1 MWNINTNLSKA
12 GKANRTGSVTKT
24 GAASK
29 SGTVTKT
36 GKANRTGS
44 VTKTGSATKS
54 GAATKSG
61 SATKTGT
68 VTLGGTTT
76 KTGTVT
82 ISSSS
87 YSDVAVGTDIYI
99 TGTGYQDDGS
109 GTFTGSASALI
120 ERPDHIFKHFLYT
133 HASWPVADFST
144 DAATPFAADSY
155 AFGMVINERRK
166 LMDWLA
172 FMALQCRC
180 WFRFASG
187 KAYLLYRTDSLSS
200 DKTITA
206 AMIGMNT
213 DYTTTTRLRRSPL
226 DEVINYIDLYYNK
239 DWSLTGDDAYRA
251 VSSTSD
257 ATSIAAYGQKDRP
270 GLFKFDFITSATMA
284 ADLRD
289 FYLAR
294 YKDRKKVVEMNLF
307 LDNAEL
313 EFADAVTITPL
324 SSLVCEV
331 RNVSLSPGSKDSIDK
346 ISLIGREY

>member
-1 MWNINTNLSKA
+1 M
-12 GKANRTGSVTKT
+12 
-24 GAASK
+24 
-29 SGTVTKT
+29 
-36 GKANRTGS
+36 
-44 VTKTGSATKS
+44 TKTGSATKS

-109 GTFTGSASALI
+109 GTFTGSADALI
-120 ERPDHIFKHFLYT
+120 SRPDHICKHFLYT
-133 HASWPVADFST
+133 YASWPVADFST

-155 AFGMVINERRK
+155 AFGMVINTRK
-166 LMDWLA
+166 KLSDWLA
-172 FMALQCRC
+172 YMALQCRC
-180 WFRFASG
+180 WFRFSAG

-239 DWSLTGDDAYRA
+239 DWSLDGDDAYRA
-251 VSSTSD
+251 ISSTSD
-257 ATSIAAYGQKDRP
+257 ATSISAYGQKDRP
-270 GLFKFDFITSATMA
+270 DLFKFDFVTSATMA

-313 EFADAVTITPL
+313 EFADAITITPL

-331 RNVSLSPGSKDSIDK
+331 RNVSLSPGSKDGIDT
-346 ISLIGREY
+346 ITLQAREY